1 MAEDFRNIASEY
13 ATLSSEI
20 TRLNRASRDLKA
32 QKDTIGDSLLEYL
45 KTKDIDEVQLP
56 TGGKIVRKT
65 SKRTSPLKKEY
76 ILEELQTIFGGDVA
90 KAEASLQNIQSK
102 REVIEKEVI
111 SLSLRGVR
119 SRDDDDDE

>member
-1 MAEDFRNIASEY
+1 
-13 ATLSSEI
+13 L
-20 TRLNRASRDLKA
+20 
-32 QKDTIGDSLLEYL
+32 
-45 KTKDIDEVQLP
+45 
-56 TGGKIVRKT
+56 RKT

-102 REVIEKEVI
+102 REVVEKEVI

-119 SRDDDDDE
+119 ARDDDDDAE

>member
-1 MAEDFRNIASEY
+1 MADDFRTIASEY
-13 ATLSSEI
+13 ATISTEI
-20 TRLNRASRDLKA
+20 TRLNKASKDLKV

-45 KTKDIDEVQLP
+45 KTKEIDEVQLP

-76 ILEELQTIFGGDVA
+76 IMEELQSIFGGDTA
-90 KAEASLQNIQSK
+90 KAEASMQNIQSK
-102 REVIEKEVI
+102 REVVEKDVI

-119 SRDDDDDE
+119 ARDEDDDE